1 MTYLFIALAGVTAYL
16 LGSIPTAVW
25 YGQAHFGIDI
35 REHGSGNAG
44 ATNTFR
50 VLGKRAGTAVMLID
64 ILKGWLATSL
74 ALMLFYV
81 EVIPQEQRITFKL
94 IFGIL
99 ALIGHILP
107 IFAGFKGGKGVAT
120 LLGMALSLHPEA
132 ALLCIA
138 IFLFILITFKYVSL
152 GSMLATLAFPVSLAL
167 RMFGPEEKSLIIFG
181 FVLFALIVFTH
192 QKNLRKLMQGK
203 ESRMY
208 LFKRKQN
215 R

>member
-1 MTYLFIALAGVTAYL
+1 MTYILIALAGVTAYL

-64 ILKGWLATSL
+64 ILKGWLATSM
-74 ALMLFYV
+74 ALILFYL

-107 IFAGFKGGKGVAT
+107 IFAGFRGGKGVAT
-120 LLGMALSLHPEA
+120 LLGMALSGVVSFENVWPRRKNPHHFWLRA
-132 ALLCIA
+132 FCADCIYA
-138 IFLFILITFKYVSL
+138 SKKPPQTHARQRK
-152 GSMLATLAFPVSLAL
+152 PH
-167 RMFGPEEKSLIIFG
+167 
-181 FVLFALIVFTH
+181 VLV
-192 QKNLRKLMQGK
+192 
-203 ESRMY
+203 
-208 LFKRKQN
+208 
-215 R
+215 